1 MTNTQE
7 RVAPTLASTRQI
19 SRARRPSSQ
28 VSRRQALL
36 WALGL
41 LLVIG
46 GGLTSLALVRAG
58 DQRIEVL
65 VMASDVPAGAQL
77 TAGDLTVV
85 EVASDDLNLLPAS
98 QQALVVGQYIQ
109 VRLLAGQPISE
120 AFVQPEPLITDG
132 TVVVAIPV
140 SPIEIPSGMRERSVV
155 DLVVTDVASGGG
167 VADADVFVARGVVVE
182 YPAFTDGGRDLA
194 ALSVEVA
201 PEDAPILVAGLD
213 DIAIIL
219 IDPNLEQSP
228 AQVESTS
235 DSEPVEVEQ

>member
-7 RVAPTLASTRQI
+7 RIDPALASTRQI
-19 SRARRPSSQ
+19 SKARRPSSQ

-58 DQRIEVL
+58 DARTEVL
-65 VMASDVPAGAQL
+65 VMANDVPAGAQL
-77 TAGDLTVV
+77 TSADLTVV

-98 QQALVVGQYIQ
+98 QEALVVGQYTQ
-109 VRLLAGQPISE
+109 VRVLAGQPISQ
-120 AFVQPEPLITDG
+120 ALVQPDPLITDG
-132 TVVVAIPV
+132 TVVIAIPV
-140 SPIEIPSGMRERSVV
+140 SSIAIPSGMREQSVV

-167 VADADVFVARGVVVE
+167 VVDADIFSARGVVVE
-182 YPAFTDGGRDLA
+182 YPAFSDGGRDLA

-213 DIAIIL
+213 DIAIVL
-219 IDPNLEQSP
+219 VDPNLEPSSD
-228 AQVESTS
+228 VEPEP
-235 DSEPVEVEQ
+235 DPVEVEE